1 MADEKTPAL
10 TLRLLTPTGTG
21 GETACDSVRLCLR
34 DNAEGKGGGMVG
46 ILRNHAP
53 AVMALGKGPVR
64 AVLGGEIVF
73 SAAVDG
79 GFASVM
85 IDYSAHSFEENI
97 EESRRVAEYAHEHG
111 VVVEA
116 ELGTL
121 AGVEDDVKVAFTIT
135 HDILPQLAKS
145 TRAKNVQ
152 IVSNESVKKIQKMLI

>member
-64 AVLGGEIVF
+64 AVLGGETVF

-79 GFASVM
+79 GFASVRDNVITVTTDSAV
-85 IDYSAHSFEENI
+85 IDGAEAH
-97 EESRRVAEYAHEHG
+97 A
-111 VVVEA
+111 EA
-116 ELGTL
+116 E
-121 AGVEDDVKVAFTIT
+121 
-135 HDILPQLAKS
+135 
-145 TRAKNVQ
+145 
-152 IVSNESVKKIQKMLI
+152 